1 MERAVIRW
9 TFAGTE
15 KLRALGR
22 VFIRQNHLY
31 WYPILVSAIK
41 TRQIGAEM
49 FGNGAKNFCEAI
61 SLAAARALAM
71 MQAKFVPQSN

>member
-41 TRQIGAEM
+41 TRRIGAEM
-49 FGNGAKNFCEAI
+49 FGNGAYIFLQAI
-61 SLAAARALAM
+61 STSAARALAIVV
-71 MQAKFVPQSN
+71 AKYVP